1 MGSMLM
7 EQTKPPESFFEGI
20 PEAKEYFKFDNG
32 FKQKI
37 YETGFIYLVA
47 SFEDLMNELLKELL
61 QKNPT
66 KIPVQRKEKI
76 QKKTKFSFVEPSELE
91 EFLLDSYSTEKSFNV
106 TVWEQTLFEDFGIKV
121 FDDLKD
127 KQMIIGMRIFRNAI
141 LHAGGKRN
149 SVFLRE
155 SLKLFPENALGN
167 IKFSNGRAML
177 DNDKLFKY
185 SLIVLRDVAKKV
197 ETKFAGFEA

>member
-1 MGSMLM
+1 
-7 EQTKPPESFFEGI
+7 
-20 PEAKEYFKFDNG
+20 
-32 FKQKI
+32 
-37 YETGFIYLVA
+37 
-47 SFEDLMNELLKELL
+47 
-61 QKNPT
+61 
-66 KIPVQRKEKI
+66 
-76 QKKTKFSFVEPSELE
+76 
-91 EFLLDSYSTEKSFNV
+91 
-106 TVWEQTLFEDFGIKV
+106 
-121 FDDLKD
+121 
-127 KQMIIGMRIFRNAI
+127 MIIGMRIFRNAI